1 MKSGNKLSN
10 ITPEQRAEYLEQGRI
25 ARQEKITWAKDNLKL
40 DYTDENHWKSLAS
53 KYNVRLPAYYHSNS
67 SVKYVKRMAK
77 AVGADILEYVEAM
90 GCKSL
95 SEMVK
100 LNPKQNAVAMCG
112 LFLEWHHEKRTN
124 GYNVSH

>member
-1 MKSGNKLSN
+1 MLPD
-10 ITPEQRAEYLEQGRI
+10 ITPEQRQQYLEQGRI
-25 ARQEKITWAKDNLKL
+25 ARQEKIKWANETLKL
-40 DYTDENHWKSLAS
+40 DYADENHWKSLAS
-53 KYNVRLPAYYHSNS
+53 EYNVRLPAYYHSNS

-77 AVGADILEYVEAM
+77 AVGADILEYVEDM

-124 GYNVSH
+124 GYVVSS

>member
-1 MKSGNKLSN
+1 MLEN
-10 ITPEQRAEYLEQGRI
+10 ITPEQRQAYLEQGRI
-25 ARQEKITWAKDNLKL
+25 VRQERIASAKENLKL
-40 DYTDENHWKSLAS
+40 EYADENHWKYLSSL
-53 KYNVRLPAYYHSNS
+53 YNLRLPAYYHSNS

-77 AVGADILEYVEAM
+77 ALEMDILEYVEDM

-112 LFLEWHHEKRTN
+112 LFLEWHHENQTSPVE
-124 GYNVSH
+124 YEED